1 MSRSTR
7 VTNVQVP
14 GATPTT
20 EQPGN
25 DQATTTDT
33 GVAQAGTA
41 STANTAN
48 TQTASSS
55 SGKPETV
62 DQASTTGAGDV
73 FDIDA
78 LRAQIRAEEQARA
91 RAELASQIHAA
102 STVIETG
109 GTATAAAAPR
119 TRADYKT
126 MRADQ
131 VDPTTL
137 TAPVMTLD
145 GWVCPVPPEKK

>member
-1 MSRSTR
+1 MSKSTR

-25 DQATTTDT
+25 DQATTADT
-33 GVAQAGTA
+33 GAA
-41 STANTAN
+41 STAD

-62 DQASTTGAGDV
+62 DQATTTGASDV
-73 FDIDA
+73 FDIEA
-78 LRAQIRAEEQARA
+78 LRAQIRAEEQSRA
-91 RAELASQIHAA
+91 RAELASQIQAA
-102 STVIETG
+102 STVIEAG
-109 GTATAAAAPR
+109 GTATAASAPR

>member
-1 MSRSTR
+1 MSKSTR

-25 DQATTTDT
+25 DQATTADT
-33 GVAQAGTA
+33 GATQAGAA
-41 STANTAN
+41 STAD

-62 DQASTTGAGDV
+62 AQATITGASDV
-73 FDIDA
+73 FDIEA
-78 LRAQIRAEEQARA
+78 LRAQIRAEEQSRA
-91 RAELASQIHAA
+91 RAELASQIQAA
-102 STVIETG
+102 STMIEAG

>member
-1 MSRSTR
+1 MSRSSR

-20 EQPGN
+20 EQPDN

-33 GVAQAGTA
+33 GAAQAGA
-41 STANTAN
+41 VSTAD

-62 DQASTTGAGDV
+62 DQATTTGAGDV